1 MEYFEAMD
9 TAMTEVRE
17 WEDYEADMATNPY
30 SDFDE
35 EVPMPEPEDLGE
47 AWWEG

>member
-17 WEDYEADMATNPY
+17 WEDYEADMATNP
-30 SDFDE
+30 FDD
-35 EVPMPEPEDLGE
+35 PRI
-47 AWWEG
+47 